1 MRYDNEDYYGD
12 DSDTF
17 DYDSL
22 ARDCDDLY
30 SCDEEYD
37 EHDEETVSHS
47 DWENYYHN
55 LTEEID
61 DQPSLLNGCC
71 WWDSNLS

>member
-1 MRYDNEDYYGD
+1 VYSGLKGERLMRYDSDGFDYY
-12 DSDTF
+12 DSDAF

-37 EHDEETVSHS
+37 EYDEETVSHS

-61 DQPSLLNGCC
+61 D
-71 WWDSNLS
+71 

>member
-1 MRYDNEDYYGD
+1 MTGLVYSGRKGERLMRYDNEDYYGD

-61 DQPSLLNGCC
+61 D
-71 WWDSNLS
+71 